1 MRRIAGTLLVAVC
14 AVASLAADLTVTTTT
29 TIEGALVSAGSGGF
43 TPKVVVRLSGTKSR
57 MDVDTGDQIVTTIA
71 DSATNQ
77 AYLLRPDEKT
87 ALVLT
92 ADATAPAD
100 PTAVAPKSDATVAP
114 TGQKREIDGVSCD
127 EYTVAL
133 KLDIASILGGGSA
146 LPPEAASMLKDVFL
160 LVRGSIWAA
169 KDAPGAG
176 EYAAFQKTASRFAG
190 AAVARTSGGTG
201 TSIPGGMDRL
211 LTGFS
216 EATGIPYLTELTT
229 KLEGTGQLVALMQ
242 QMGQMKIT
250 GKVSSISTEAVPAD
264 IFNVPEGYTI
274 VK

>member
-1 MRRIAGTLLVAVC
+1 MRRIAGTLIVAAC

-29 TIEGALVSAGSGGF
+29 TIEGALVPAGSGGF
-43 TPKVVVRLSGTKSR
+43 TPKVVVRVSGTRSR
-57 MDVDTGDQIVTTIA
+57 MDVDTGDQTVTTIA

-77 AYLLRPDEKT
+77 AYLLRPDDKT

-92 ADATAPAD
+92 ADAAGPAD
-100 PTAVAPKSDATVAP
+100 PAAVAPKLDATIAP
-114 TGQKREIDGVSCD
+114 TGKKREIDGVSCD

-160 LVRGSIWAA
+160 HVSGSIWAA
-169 KDAPGAG
+169 KDAPGAV
-176 EYAAFQKTASRFAG
+176 EYAAFQKTAARFGA

-201 TSIPGGMDRL
+201 ASIPGGMDRL
-211 LTGFS
+211 LTGFPQ
-216 EATGIPYLTELTT
+216 ATGIPYLTELTT
-229 KLEGTGQLVALMQ
+229 KLEGTGHLVALMQ

-250 GKVSSISTEAVPAD
+250 GKVSSISTEAVPAE
-264 IFNVPEGYTI
+264 IFSVPEGYTI